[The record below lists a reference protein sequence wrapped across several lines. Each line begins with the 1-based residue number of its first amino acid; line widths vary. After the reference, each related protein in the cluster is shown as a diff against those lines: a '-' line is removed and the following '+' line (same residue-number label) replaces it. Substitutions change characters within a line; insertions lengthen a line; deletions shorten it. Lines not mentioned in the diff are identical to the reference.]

1 GAPGVS
7 PEPAPAPPAD
17 EPRGFLASAL
27 TPIAP
32 AHPAADD
39 ADDDEAAGSSADY
52 HAGDYEET
60 EEGAA
65 AQGDSVM
72 RAFLMAAVER
82 WRKGAGANVKALEVE
97 KAKAQARQT
106 RTNHT
111 ISENRVGGAT
121 TTNTNENKG
130 NKDAKSANNRTH
142 AVNNGHQAK
151 SNRDDKN
158 ASNRNRDDKNHRQ
171 NQGKTNRDDK
181 TSSNKDD
188 KSSSAKD
195 SSAKTSKD
203 GKNHNTDSNANSRS
217 AKSSNDS
224 KNSGDS
230 KTASDSKTAK
240 GDQRTTTVHDGEGG
254 GALAP
259 NRKTDPKAGEPTG
272 EKQRP
277 GTTEAE
283 KGKPGQQQPNGQQ
296 SPQPADTTPAA
307 AGTRPRT
314 QTAREAGYRDG
325 HRAARGVA
333 QVRAYV
339 DGTRDGYTD
348 GTEQATKEKV
358 QLDKARDDRKQ
369 QRAGTQQNPQQTNT
383 SGEQQP
389 VSDTNNVVPITVKGI
404 DKERV
409 YLGDGAARE
418 SMTRGEVRSLKTFE
432 RRLKARSAQMI
443 KAADVL
449 KALVAYE
456 KEQARKAAALAEKAK
471 SVKGGEK
478 LIPKL
483 LRMAE
488 AAKQEAA
495 AAEEAHKQAV
505 RAAESVKVLL
515 ANVEKR
521 DGLIYKAVVDSPETM
536 PAEMAFYQETA

>member
-1 GAPGVS
+1 MDETTGAAGGS
-7 PEPAPAPPAD
+7 PEPAPAPTPPAD

-39 ADDDEAAGSSADY
+39 ADDETAGSSADY

-142 AVNNGHQAK
+142 AVNNANQAK

-158 ASNRNRDDKNHRQ
+158 ASNHNRDDKNHRQ
-171 NQGKTNRDDK
+171 NQGKVNRDDK

-203 GKNHNTDSNANSRS
+203 GKTHNT
-217 AKSSNDS
+217 DS

-230 KTASDSKTAK
+230 KTSSDSKTAK

-259 NRKTDPKAGEPTG
+259 NRKTDPKAGKPIG
-272 EKQRP
+272 QNQRP
-277 GTTEAE
+277 GTTEEE
-283 KGKPGQQQPNGQQ
+283 KGQPGQQQPNGQQ
-296 SPQPADTTPAA
+296 SPQLADTTPA

-369 QRAGTQQNPQQTNT
+369 QRADAQQNPQQTNT

-483 LRMAE
+483 QRMAE

-536 PAEMAFYQETA
+536 PAEMAFYQEAA